1 MEQIVVALLSS
12 DIAKNSPL
20 VITLAVGGI
29 ATYFGA
35 KGILSVLQEING
47 SLTTIHATLKVLVEQ
62 SIATNK
68 ILDNEIDRL
77 LNMIDN
83 QLRK

>member
-1 MEQIVVALLSS
+1 MEQIIVALLSS
-12 DIAKNSPL
+12 DIVKNSPMT
-20 VITLAVGGI
+20 ITLVVGGVAI
-29 ATYFGA
+29 YFGA